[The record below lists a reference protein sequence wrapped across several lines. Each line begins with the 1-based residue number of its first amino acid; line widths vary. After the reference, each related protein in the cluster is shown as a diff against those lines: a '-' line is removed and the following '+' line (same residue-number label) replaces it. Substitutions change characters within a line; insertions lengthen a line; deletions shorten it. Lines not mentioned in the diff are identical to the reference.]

1 MFWLEDYKVN
11 FYMRCLVVTPPLVKE
26 TAFKCILKNVHSF
39 FNCFIV
45 FDQNIYQMKEIE
57 KTV

>member
-26 TAFKCILKNVHSF
+26 TAFKCIQKMYILSLTVSLYLIKI
-39 FNCFIV
+39 FIR
-45 FDQNIYQMKEIE
+45 
-57 KTV
+57 